1 VTGCTPGNGCI
12 PHLAGVRNNRMGKEG
27 SLGALNKLTFS
38 ADELKEIRMLAADG
52 GIDLWRKVSRD
63 KPL

>member
-1 VTGCTPGNGCI
+1 
-12 PHLAGVRNNRMGKEG
+12 MGKEG

-52 GIDLWRKVSRD
+52 GIDLWPKVSRD